1 MAPAMEYRE
10 IQEPVLPLLQAAE
23 RMLAREIGSQ
33 VKLIGELG
41 RGTPVAGGKKIRAVF
56 FFLLARLSG
65 ARDEGLADLGAAIEM
80 LHLSSLVHD
89 DIVDHSS
96 RRRGR
101 QTPNHHFGDS
111 VSVLWGDF
119 LFITSIRMLTR
130 AARTEAVSILAE
142 TSRRMIEGQVL
153 EYANNFNYRL
163 DARTYTDII
172 GRKTASLFEGIAVL
186 AAGPGNRAAA
196 ADVKAFCRF
205 GRDFGMIFQ
214 VSDDL
219 LDIFSQR
226 SGKGRFQDLKEGK
239 VTLPYI
245 RLIAGGGLRL
255 IRSFDPARPEPLL
268 ARGRRW
274 GVRAQ
279 SLAIVDRHA
288 RRCREFLQ
296 RFPPSPERDSL
307 AGLVD
312 FIRRREY

>member
-1 MAPAMEYRE
+1 MAPAMEYRD
-10 IQEPVLPLLQAAE
+10 IQQPVLPLLCAAE
-23 RMLAREIGSQ
+23 RTLAREIGSR

-41 RGTPVAGGKKIRAVF
+41 RRTPVAGGKKIRAAF
-56 FFLLARLSG
+56 FFLLARLNG
-65 ARDEGLADLGAAIEM
+65 ARDDRLPDLGAAIEM

-130 AARTEAVSILAE
+130 AGRAEAVSILAE

-172 GRKTASLFEGIAVL
+172 RRKTASLFEGIAAL
-186 AAGPGNRAAA
+186 AAGPAAGVE
-196 ADVKAFCRF
+196 DFRRF

-245 RLIAGGGLRL
+245 RLIAGGGLSL

-268 ARGRRW
+268 ELCRRL

-279 SLAIVDRHA
+279 SLAVVGRHA
-288 RRCREFLQ
+288 RRCHEFLR

-312 FIRRREY
+312 FIRCREY